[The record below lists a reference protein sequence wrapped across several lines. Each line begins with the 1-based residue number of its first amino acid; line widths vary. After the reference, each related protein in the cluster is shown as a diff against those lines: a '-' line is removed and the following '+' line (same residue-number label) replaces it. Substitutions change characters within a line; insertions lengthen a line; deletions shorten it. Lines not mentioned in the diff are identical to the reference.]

1 MPVRKFRT
9 LLEAEDSLWYEP
21 DDPRLWKAIAGVWDF
36 GTRTTGY
43 RFPPGV
49 YKLRSVEEA
58 NKLHDEWEKANFESY
73 QRRLKPIK

>member
-9 LLEAEDSLWYEP
+9 LLKAEHSLWYETS
-21 DDPRLWKAIAGVWDF
+21 DPRLWKAIASVWDF
-36 GTRTTGY
+36 GRRTTGY

-58 NKLHDEWEKANFESY
+58 NKLHDEWEQANFESY
-73 QRRLKPIK
+73 QRRLKPTK